1 MEQKKRQLIKLVMEL
16 GSFFSNCD
24 GDFDDREAKFL
35 DNYIDNM
42 IASDQEQREELEE
55 IKNGINKM
63 PNIEYLIM
71 ETKRMKD
78 AVEEQEKVPLLKTLS
93 YLINEIII
101 ADGILHL
108 KEARSYTEWKNAL
121 ELDDDINI
129 DDYLK

>member
-1 MEQKKRQLIKLVMEL
+1 MEL

>member
-108 KEARSYTEWKNAL
+108 KEARFYTEWKNAL